1 MSARRTG
8 DVGIWADLTPEDFPS
23 VNLLAGAS
31 AVTITELEARIERLS
46 HAVRKLAGWSG
57 NDIADL
63 IEDGL
68 IMEGD
73 LS

>member
-1 MSARRTG
+1 M
-8 DVGIWADLTPEDFPS
+8 
-23 VNLLAGAS
+23 
-31 AVTITELEARIERLS
+31 TITELEARIERLS

-68 IMEGD
+68 IKEGD

>member
-1 MSARRTG
+1 M
-8 DVGIWADLTPEDFPS
+8 
-23 VNLLAGAS
+23 
-31 AVTITELEARIERLS
+31 TITELEDRIARLS

-57 NDIADL
+57 NDISEL

-68 IMEGD
+68 IEEGD

>member
-1 MSARRTG
+1 MTTRIPNANPGAFGKRHPHPRNG
-8 DVGIWADLTPEDFPS
+8 DTM
-23 VNLLAGAS
+23 
-31 AVTITELEARIERLS
+31 TITELYNRIERLS

-68 IMEGD
+68 IKEGD